1 MKGKNKEEEKRGENM
16 KEQKNRTIQEVIAKR
31 KEHSRRVDTKLI
43 MKAYNYAKNHHG
55 DQLRK
60 SGEPYIIHPLNVAYI
75 LAEIGLDDSTIS
87 AALLHDVVE
96 DTEVSQNQITK
107 EFGQEISEMVAG
119 VTKLGNIFFASVEER
134 QVEDYRKMFLAM
146 GKDIRVILIK
156 LADRLHNMRTL
167 KYLKRDRQIAISKE
181 TMDLYAPLAN
191 RLGLYSLKWE
201 LEDLA
206 FKYLYPDEYHE
217 VVEGINKKR
226 EERLQFIE
234 KIMADIRVALKKQR
248 IDAEVTG
255 RAKHLYSIYKKMK
268 RDNKTLDQIYD
279 LFALRILVNSVK
291 DCYAALG
298 VVHELYNPMPGR
310 FKDYIAVPKPNMYQ
324 SIHTT
329 LLGENGTP
337 FEVQIRTY
345 EMHRVAEFGIAAH
358 WAYKEASYFGKKQAV
373 KVEEDKL
380 AWLRETL
387 EWQKDMQ
394 DPQEFLETLKTE
406 LFEDEVYVF
415 TPKGKIIVLPRGAT
429 PIDFAYSIHQEIGNK
444 MTGCKINSKM
454 MPIVTKLKNGDIV
467 DIITSDNS
475 KGPSRDW
482 LKFVKSSSAK
492 NKIKSWFKKA
502 QKSENI
508 ERGKELIEKELK
520 RIGVSYEDL
529 FKNQYID
536 PMLEKYRYKNLDDM
550 YLAVGFGAN
559 SAGKVIARML
569 QEYRKEHEEEGVEE
583 KIQELVKARQRRPKV
598 SGSGIVVKGIDNCLV
613 KLSKCC
619 NPLPGDEI
627 VGYITKGRGVSVHRK
642 DCPNIKN
649 LISEENRMIDVEWYK
664 ENKETYQA
672 DIEVRANDRSGLL
685 LDILKQIGTTKALI
699 LGVKTKTTKERI
711 AIIGVTLEVENLE
724 ELNRAINAIRKVDS
738 VYEVRRS

>member
-1 MKGKNKEEEKRGENM
+1 MSKE
-16 KEQKNRTIQEVIAKR
+16 KEITIQEVIAKR
-31 KEHSRRVDTKLI
+31 KQHSRWIDTKLI
-43 MKAYNYAKNHHG
+43 LKAYNYACIQHEN
-55 DQLRK
+55 QNRK
-60 SGEPYIIHPLNVAYI
+60 SGEPYIVHPLNVAYI
-75 LAEIGLDDSTIS
+75 LADIGLDENTIA

-96 DTEVSQNQITK
+96 DTNITEDDIK
-107 EFGQEISEMVAG
+107 QEFGQEISNMVSG
-119 VTKLGNIFFASVEER
+119 VTKLSNISFTSVEER

-167 KYLKRDRQIAISKE
+167 KYLKRDRQIANAKE
-181 TMDLYAPLAN
+181 TMELYAPLAN

-201 LEDLA
+201 LEDLS
-206 FKYLYPDEYHE
+206 FKYLYPEEYHE
-217 VVEGINKKR
+217 LVEGINKKR
-226 EERLQFIE
+226 DERLEFIE
-234 KIMADIRVALKKQR
+234 KIMHDIRTELKKQK

-255 RAKHLYSIYKKMK
+255 RAKHLYSIYRKME

-291 DCYAALG
+291 DCYASLG
-298 VVHELYNPMPGR
+298 VVHELYSPMPGR

-329 LLGENGTP
+329 LLGEKGTP
-337 FEVQIRTY
+337 FEVQIRTW
-345 EMHRVAEFGIAAH
+345 EMHRIAEYGIAAH

-415 TPKGKIIVLPRGAT
+415 TPKGSIKVLPRGAT
-429 PIDFAYSIHQEIGNK
+429 PIDFAYSVHAEIGHH

-454 MPIVTKLKNGDIV
+454 MPIITPLQTGDIV
-467 DIITSDNS
+467 EIITSDNS

-508 ERGKELIEKELK
+508 EKGKELIERELK
-520 RIGVSYEDL
+520 RIGISYEEL
-529 FKNQYID
+529 FKTEYEE
-536 PMLEKYRYKNLDDM
+536 PMLNKYRYKNLEEM
-550 YLAVGFGAN
+550 YAAVGFGAN
-559 SAGKVIARML
+559 SPVKVIARML
-569 QEYRKEHEEEGVEE
+569 QEYRKEHEEEDIEQ
-583 KIQELVKARQRRPKV
+583 KIQELNKAKTRKPKV
-598 SGSGIVVKGIDNCLV
+598 SNSGIIVKGIDNCLV

-627 VGYITKGRGVSVHRK
+627 IGYITKGRGVSVHRK
-642 DCPNIKN
+642 DCTNIED
-649 LISEENRMIDVEWYK
+649 LLSEENRLIDVSWYNEK
-664 ENKETYQA
+664 EASYQV
-672 DIEVRANDRSGLL
+672 DIEVISNDRVGLL
-685 LDILKQIGTTKALI
+685 LDILKEIGTTNAKI
-699 LGVKTKTTKERI
+699 MGVNTKTTKEKI
-711 AIIGVTLEVENLE
+711 AVIDITLEVEDLD
-724 ELNRAINAIRKVDS
+724 ELNKALKVIRKVDS
-738 VYEVRRS
+738 VYEVKRKK